1 MLVLRRVMNST
12 YFLALRDCCCSG
24 RAVAVVGV
32 VVVVGVVAVAFG
44 FVAALLFG
52 FWAAFGAV
60 GSPVEVGGAGVAC
73 GEELLFGG
81 TVGWGDWG
89 DGLRPSFCRVV
100 TSWSRRLLTC
110 NRASTRC
117 WSSDESPPG

>member
-24 RAVAVVGV
+24 GAVAVVGV
-32 VVVVGVVAVAFG
+32 VVVVGVVAVTFG

-52 FWAAFGAV
+52 VWAVFGAV
-60 GSPVEVGGAGVAC
+60 GSPVEVGGAGVTC

-89 DGLRPSFCRVV
+89 DGLSPSF
-100 TSWSRRLLTC
+100 
-110 NRASTRC
+110 
-117 WSSDESPPG
+117 